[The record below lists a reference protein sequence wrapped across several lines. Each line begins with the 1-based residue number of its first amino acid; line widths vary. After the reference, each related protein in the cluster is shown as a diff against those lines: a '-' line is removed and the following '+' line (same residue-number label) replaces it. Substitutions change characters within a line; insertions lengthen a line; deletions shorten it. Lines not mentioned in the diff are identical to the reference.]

1 MNLLHARDVEI
12 KPLNSIKPDR
22 AMTKIKALYQQK
34 YKKLIKHNKSR
45 FDGVETYL
53 QKFYI
58 DKNK

>member
-1 MNLLHARDVEI
+1 M
-12 KPLNSIKPDR
+12 KPDR